1 MNLNSQNVKKIK
13 ELIVFTILVFAV
25 IFNYQKVFGLLGSL
39 FRVIM
44 PFILGA
50 GIAFILNVPM
60 RCIERMLPE
69 GKHIGKWKRPL
80 SLCAAVLFVVVILG
94 IVIFVVFP
102 EVGRTIGAVSEK
114 VPAFFETIQRWAEE
128 LFAAY
133 PNLSDEIA
141 AMEFDWNAIINEMI
155 AFLKTGAGSVLNSTV
170 SAVSSIISAFTS
182 IGIAI
187 IFSFYILLQKETL
200 ARQAKKLLRA
210 YLPKYTDRILQI
222 GALTE
227 RTFSNFLTG
236 QCVEAVILGTMFFVT
251 LTLCRLP
258 YALLIGVLIA
268 FTALIPVFGA
278 FLGCAVGI
286 FLMLMVNPIDALWFT
301 ILFFVLQQIEGNLI
315 YPHVVGGSVNLPSI
329 WVLAA
334 VTIGGSLMGVL
345 GMLLFIPLCSVG
357 YALLKENVN
366 GRLERQKALQEQKM
380 LERQN
385 LSKRQKTNER
395 ARTETES

>member
-1 MNLNSQNVKKIK
+1 MNLNPQNVRKIK
-13 ELIVFTILVFAV
+13 EIIVFTILVFVV
-25 IFNYQKVFGLLGSL
+25 ILNYQKVFGVISGL
-39 FRVIM
+39 FHVIM
-44 PFILGA
+44 PFVLGA

-60 RCIERMLPE
+60 RCIERMIPE
-69 GKHIGKWKRPL
+69 GRRTKKWRRPL
-80 SLCAAVLFVVVILG
+80 SLCAALLFVVVVLG

-114 VPAFFETIQRWAEE
+114 IPAFFETVQTWAEG

-133 PNLSDEIA
+133 PNLSEEIA
-141 AMEFDWNAIINEMI
+141 SLKFDWNAIINEVI
-155 AFLKTGAGSVLNSTV
+155 TFLKTGAGNVLNSTV
-170 SAVSSIISAFTS
+170 SAVSSIISAFTTV
-182 IGIAI
+182 GIAI

-222 GALTE
+222 AALTE
-227 RTFSNFLTG
+227 KTFSNFLTG
-236 QCVEAVILGTMFFVT
+236 QCVEAVILGSMFFVT
-251 LTLCRLP
+251 LTLFRLP

-278 FLGCAVGI
+278 FLGCVVGI
-286 FLMLMVNPIDALWFT
+286 FLMLMVNPMDALWFT
-301 ILFFVLQQIEGNLI
+301 IIFFVLQQLEGNLI

-366 GRLERQKALQEQKM
+366 KRLERQKSAAQTAQTAQRVPK
-380 LERQN
+380 ER
-385 LSKRQKTNER
+385 
-395 ARTETES
+395 